1 MKSIRILIVDD
12 QPLFREGLRT
22 VITAEPDL
30 EVAGEAGN
38 GEAALTEAQRVNPN
52 VVLMDL
58 RMPGLDGVQATRRMR
73 QQTPSAAVVV
83 LTTFDDDEQVSE
95 ALRSGAAG
103 YLLKDEPPESI
114 AEACRAVA
122 RGESVLQPS
131 VAAKVLAEFNRLS
144 HSAFRS
150 LKPTLVEPLS
160 HREQEVLRK
169 LTEGMCNKEIGTAL
183 SLTEGTVKNYLT
195 SIFSKLGVL
204 DRTQAALMARE
215 YGLA

>member
-22 VITAEPDL
+22 VLAAEPDL
-30 EVAGEAGN
+30 EVAGEAGS
-38 GEAALTEAQRVNPN
+38 GEAALTEARRLNPN

-73 QQTPSAAVVV
+73 LQTPDAAVLV
-83 LTTFDDDEQVSE
+83 LTTFDDDDQMFE
-95 ALRSGAAG
+95 ALRSGAVG
-103 YLLKDEPPESI
+103 YLFKDASPESI

-122 RGESVLQPS
+122 RGEGVLEPS

-144 HSAFRS
+144 HVASRS
-150 LKPTLVEPLS
+150 LKPALVEPLS
-160 HREQEVLRK
+160 QREQEVLCK
-169 LTEGMCNKEIGTAL
+169 LTAGMSNKEIGTAL
-183 SLTEGTVKNYLT
+183 SLTEGTVKNHLT
-195 SIFSKLGVL
+195 NIFSKLGVL

>member
-22 VITAEPDL
+22 VLTAEPDL

-38 GEAALTEAQRVNPN
+38 GEAALTEARRLNPN

-73 QQTPSAAVVV
+73 LQTPSAAVLV
-83 LTTFDDDEQVSE
+83 LTTFDNDDQVFE

-103 YLLKDEPPESI
+103 HLLKDAPPENI

-131 VAAKVLAEFNRLS
+131 VAARVLAEFNRLS
-144 HSAFRS
+144 HTAARS
-150 LKPTLVEPLS
+150 LKPALIEPLS
-160 HREQEVLRK
+160 QREREVLRK
-169 LTEGMCNKEIGTAL
+169 LTEGMSNKEIGTAL
-183 SLTEGTVKNYLT
+183 SLTEGTVKNHLT

>member
-22 VITAEPDL
+22 VLTAEPDL

-38 GEAALTEAQRVNPN
+38 GEAALAEAQRVNPN
-52 VVLMDL
+52 VVLMNL
-58 RMPGLDGVQATRRMR
+58 RMPGLDGVEATRRMR
-73 QQTPSAAVVV
+73 LQTPSAAVLV
-83 LTTFDDDEQVSE
+83 LTTFDDDDEVFE

-103 YLLKDEPPESI
+103 SLLKDAPAGSI
-114 AEACRAVA
+114 TEACRAVA

-131 VAAKVLAEFNRLS
+131 VAAKVLAELNRLS
-144 HSAFRS
+144 HTVARS
-150 LKPTLVEPLS
+150 QKPTLVEPLS
-160 HREQEVLRK
+160 QREREVLRK

-183 SLTEGTVKNYLT
+183 SLTEGTVKNHLT